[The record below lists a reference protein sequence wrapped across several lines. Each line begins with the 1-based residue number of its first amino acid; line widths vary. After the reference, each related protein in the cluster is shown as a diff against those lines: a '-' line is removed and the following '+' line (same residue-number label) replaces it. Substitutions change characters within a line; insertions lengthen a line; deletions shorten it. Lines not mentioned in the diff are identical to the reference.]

1 MKEFSGKKNEI
12 KVDKEKEIGKI
23 DSIKEG
29 VRLYSLL
36 TNINSFDYKDRCLF
50 SIDLHEVQISRF
62 IINELITEIRSKG
75 ENETLMRY
83 KQVKL
88 QEGVT
93 IERESDLEIDQML
106 KMSLDQIFGLRS
118 SGDYTADL
126 HRDTLIIGLLKI
138 FE

>member
-1 MKEFSGKKNEI
+1 MLLDIHLYQNDDYKAYAKSNVLSAYLTFRSNMKEFSGKKNEI

-88 QEGVT
+88 
-93 IERESDLEIDQML
+93 
-106 KMSLDQIFGLRS
+106 
-118 SGDYTADL
+118 
-126 HRDTLIIGLLKI
+126 
-138 FE
+138 